1 MYYSS
6 HGKGMTKA
14 VMMWQV
20 CIRKKSR
27 KEERERF
34 IRKRK
39 YESRMQIAKFRIR
52 VKIRKEM

>member
-1 MYYSS
+1 
-6 HGKGMTKA
+6 MTKA

-27 KEERERF
+27 KEDRERY

-52 VKIRKEM
+52 YVLRYGKKM